1 MTGPGCS
8 GALLSICSMNK
19 DLIIPSLIA
28 RLGARA
34 MLYWPFVHVGAYK
47 QAERSDAGA
56 VEGAIPIDAS
66 MVAAELS
73 RNARMGCQYCLAEC
87 GQVEADD
94 VWHLA
99 FECGRPGLTPVR
111 EQMMSAVTGLLRKI
125 CDQLYRDVMWY
136 RSTFE
141 SYEPHGPALI
151 PVLATIHHTRT
162 LLGPGL
168 VWDTAPGRILMYHLL
183 LVIPF
188 PASLLGTVEAP
199 SDVTSAIHGLGVMFD
214 SVCIPRRFLKH
225 ISNMWTRWS
234 HRWLMALADVR
245 SGRAHE
251 APAAQA
257 LAPLAV

>member
-1 MTGPGCS
+1 
-8 GALLSICSMNK
+8 
-19 DLIIPSLIA
+19 
-28 RLGARA
+28 
-34 MLYWPFVHVGAYK
+34 
-47 QAERSDAGA
+47 
-56 VEGAIPIDAS
+56 
-66 MVAAELS
+66 
-73 RNARMGCQYCLAEC
+73 
-87 GQVEADD
+87 
-94 VWHLA
+94 
-99 FECGRPGLTPVR
+99 
-111 EQMMSAVTGLLRKI
+111 
-125 CDQLYRDVMWY
+125 
-136 RSTFE
+136 
-141 SYEPHGPALI
+141 
-151 PVLATIHHTRT
+151 
-162 LLGPGL
+162 
-168 VWDTAPGRILMYHLL
+168 MYHLL